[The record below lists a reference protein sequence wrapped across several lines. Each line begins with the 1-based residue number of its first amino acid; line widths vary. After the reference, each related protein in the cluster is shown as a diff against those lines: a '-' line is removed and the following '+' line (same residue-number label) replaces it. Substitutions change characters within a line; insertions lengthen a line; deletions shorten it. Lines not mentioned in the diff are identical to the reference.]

1 MLQLSERGSRGD
13 VDALV
18 EMLGLVS
25 RESRGDVESHYEAA
39 KCKHNSNTMM
49 SQECK
54 ISKPGESRKLLWMS
68 KSHRCGRNKKLDSRK
83 IKGNFNL

>member
-1 MLQLSERGSRGD
+1 MLELSERGRRGD

-25 RESRGDVESHYEAA
+25 RESRGDVESHCEAA
-39 KCKHNSNTMM
+39 KCKHNLNMII

-54 ISKPGESRKLLWMS
+54 ISKPGESRKSLS

-83 IKGNFNL
+83 IKRNFNL

>member
-1 MLQLSERGSRGD
+1 MLELSERGSRGD

-25 RESRGDVESHYEAA
+25 RESRGDVESHCEAA

-54 ISKPGESRKLLWMS
+54 ISKLGESRKSLWMS
-68 KSHRCGRNKKLDSRK
+68 KSHRCGRNK
-83 IKGNFNL
+83 N